1 MTYDTFVRWWRVDFE
16 QYFLQLPS
24 ALSKP
29 NPKKQKNFIPSKIPC
44 SSNFS
49 YFRNWNPV
57 LLSPRS
63 KNKKTNPEKICYASG
78 NWNPPKN
85 SYIFSKKNCSYIS
98 GNRKPGK
105 TVYFR
110 KLLIFQ
116 EITESGKNEKTH
128 S

>member
-85 SYIFSKKNCSYIS
+85 SYSFSKNAALTFQETENLKNSVFQETSYFS
-98 GNRKPGK
+98 GNN
-105 TVYFR
+105 F
-110 KLLIFQ
+110 
-116 EITESGKNEKTH
+116 ESWKNEKTH